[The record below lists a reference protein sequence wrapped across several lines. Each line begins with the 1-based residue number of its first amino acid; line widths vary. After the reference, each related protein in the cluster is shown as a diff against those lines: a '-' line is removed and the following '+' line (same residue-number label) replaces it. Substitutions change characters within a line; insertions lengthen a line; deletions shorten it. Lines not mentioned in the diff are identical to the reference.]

1 MSQEAVIELFQTLD
15 NDPDLSERLTAIE
28 DPAEVARIAES
39 ELGLNFTAEELT
51 SAVVSIQNPEGASP
65 EDELNEEELEAVAG
79 GWSRWRRRPRVEI
92 GLKVRGW

>member
-1 MSQEAVIELFQTLD
+1 MSKEAVLELFQTID
-15 NDPDLSERLTAIE
+15 KDPDLRERLTAIE

-39 ELGLNFTAEELT
+39 ELGLNVTAEELT
-51 SAVVSIQNPEGASP
+51 SVVASIENPEGASP